1 MTSSNLSRSTSLR
14 IQVSATASRKP
25 RCSTN
30 SVDRLS
36 KPFKCPGLATATRAS
51 DKPARKR
58 RKVNYAG
65 ADGTVDDDSV
75 KPYTNEDRLALATRD
90 ANRFPSFKVK
100 DKEMTFK
107 QRFKIPLIN
116 KSPDAYNSSRPAP
129 TLGMRQGAT
138 FVVKPLHDPSG
149 EFAIVLYDPT
159 VDDVNEPE
167 TKDEATVDAEEQ
179 KPKLDEPLVHKSL
192 ADILG
197 LKKKTEGRPKVPVV
211 IDPRLAKVLR
221 PHQVEGVKFLYRCT
235 TGMVDK
241 NANGCIMAD
250 GMGLGKTLQCISLMW
265 TLLKQSP
272 EAGVTTIQ
280 KCIIACPSSLVGNWA
295 NELVKWL
302 GKDAI
307 TPFAVDGKASKT
319 ELISQMKQWAIASGR
334 SIVRPVLII
343 SYETLR
349 LYVDT
354 LRDSPIGLLLC
365 DEGHRLKNKESLTW
379 TALNGLNVQRRVI
392 LSGTP
397 IQNDL
402 SEYFALLHFANPNLL
417 GSQNEFRK
425 RFELPILRGRDAAG
439 TEEDLK
445 KGDERLAELSS
456 IVNKF
461 IIRRTN
467 DILSKYLPVKYE
479 HVVFCNMSEFQ
490 LGLYKHFIQSP
501 EIKSLLRGKGSQPL
515 KAIGLLKKLCNHPDL
530 LNLSNDLPGCEYTF
544 PEDYVPPEARGRD
557 RDIKSWYSG
566 KMMVLDRM
574 LARIRQDTNDKI
586 VLISNYTQTL
596 DLFEKLCR
604 TRGYGSLRLDG
615 TMTVGKRQKLVDKFN
630 NPDGEE
636 FVFLLS
642 SKAGGCGLN
651 LIGANRLVL
660 FDPDWNPA
668 ADQQALAR
676 VWRDGQKKDCFVYR
690 FIATGSIEEKIF
702 QRQSHKQS
710 LSSCVV
716 DSAEDVERHFSLESL
731 RELFQFKPETRSDT
745 HDTFKCKRC
754 RPEGTQYI
762 KAPAMLYGDTSTWNH
777 FVNDGEHGALSKI
790 QDLLIRQETGERD
803 VSASRDRRRLTAQP
817 SQTSLSRHENH
828 LSKSTTPELTIIWR
842 VANTHGIITR
852 LEKVVRDA
860 AFRGEH
866 EEIQKIVDQLCHD
879 YAYAVHQPHA
889 RNGGVAPYLK
899 EIVPPVLACFS
910 DQDARVRYYACES
923 MYNIAKVA
931 KGEVLLFFN
940 EIFDAL
946 SKLASDSE
954 LSVKNGA
961 ELLDRLVKDIVSESA
976 ASHISVLQ
984 LSEKE
989 ATDPEGLDDAELPT
1003 AFSLPKFIPLLKER
1017 IHVISAFTRT
1027 FLVSWLTLLDTIPDL
1042 ELISYLPEFLGG
1054 LIKFLGDP
1062 NRDVNVATQAL
1073 LDRFLSEIKRIARL
1087 KKGIEESRKG
1097 QGSDIRQ
1104 STTSDSMSVA
1114 TTTDQTVA
1122 VESEVTDNAIED
1134 SEAGSVTDEEGL
1146 HVDGDWIPGQDVQ
1159 IDYAKILDILVGFVD
1174 TSFVEEMQLT
1184 ALRWIDNF
1192 FEISPEDILPFVPRL
1207 LTQVLPAMSSGS
1219 DQVRQAANRVNT
1231 SLMEYI
1237 VTLSE
1242 DTVDESRQAAM
1253 KSTSKENTER
1263 RSSTP
1268 VSKPPETP
1276 SSESK
1281 KQLSQ
1286 PEASVEQTPRSSM
1299 STPLPPADLDYAA
1312 AVNSLT
1318 LQFLNENEATRV
1330 AALSWLIM
1338 LHRKAPKK
1346 VIAFNDGTFP
1356 ALLKTLS
1363 DPAEAVVTKDLQ
1375 LLSQISRNSEDS
1387 YFKSFMVNLL
1397 QLFSTDRHLLEV
1409 RGNLIIRQL
1418 CMNLSPER
1426 IYRTLADCLE
1436 KEEDIEFASI
1446 MVQNLNNNLITA
1458 PELSELRKR
1467 LRNLDAKDGQ
1477 MFFVALFR
1485 SWCHN
1490 AVSTFSLCLL
1500 AQAYEQAYNLLQVF
1514 AELEMTVNMLIQIDK
1529 LVQLLE
1535 SPVFTYLRLQLLEP
1549 ERYPYLYK
1557 CLYGVLMLLPQSS
1570 AFAALKNRLNS
1581 VSSIGLIHT
1590 GPRQTT
1596 LSSSSTTSSTS
1607 TYDRSTNSRLKRDDP
1622 PIRWVELLDKFKI
1635 VQEKARRSQSASQ
1648 RPFDADGP
1656 SSSSNNNTNNNN
1668 ASDQV
1673 RGGGSTRDRVSALPD
1688 TPRGLAGG
1696 GNTGGAG
1703 NEGGIGGRGTNEG
1716 GAGKSSPGGILGGAH
1731 RHKSSLSN
1739 LGRLGIGGRKSK
1751 R

>member
-1 MTSSNLSRSTSLR
+1 MELDT
-14 IQVSATASRKP
+14 QPTASRV
-25 RCSTN
+25 SVSSN
-30 SVDRLS
+30 SIDRLS
-36 KPFKCPGLATATRAS
+36 KPFKCPGSATSTRAS
-51 DKPARKR
+51 DRPGRKR
-58 RKVNYAG
+58 RKMNYAG
-65 ADGTVDDDSV
+65 ADGSIDDSV
-75 KPYTNEDRLALATRD
+75 KLYTNEERLALATRD
-90 ANRFPSFKVK
+90 VNRFPVFKAKDKDLAFKQKFKV
-100 DKEMTFK
+100 
-107 QRFKIPLIN
+107 PLIN
-116 KSPDAYNSSRPAP
+116 KSAGTYDSSRPAP
-129 TLGMRQGAT
+129 SLGMRQGAS

-159 VDDVNEPE
+159 IDDTDE
-167 TKDEATVDAEEQ
+167 TKPEKQDNDAGNKIQ
-179 KPKLDEPLVHKSL
+179 KLDEPLVHKSL

-197 LKKKTEGRPKVPVV
+197 LKKKVEDRPKVPVV
-211 IDPRLAKVLR
+211 IDPRLAKILR

-235 TGMVDK
+235 TGMIDK
-241 NANGCIMAD
+241 NAHGCIMAD

-272 EAGVTTIQ
+272 EAGKTTIQ

-295 NELVKWL
+295 NELCKWL
-302 GKDAI
+302 GKDTI

-319 ELISQMKQWAIASGR
+319 ELTSQLKQWAISSGR
-334 SIVRPVLII
+334 SIVRPVLIV

-349 LYVDT
+349 MYVDT
-354 LRDSPIGLLLC
+354 LKDSPIGLLLC

-379 TALNGLNVQRRVI
+379 TALNSLNVQRRVI

-402 SEYFALLHFANPNLL
+402 SEYFALLNFANPDLL

-425 RFELPILRGRDAAG
+425 RFEIPILKGRDAAG
-439 TEEDLK
+439 TEEDRK

-479 HVVFCNMSEFQ
+479 HVVFCNLSKFQ
-490 LGLYKHFIQSP
+490 LDLYKHFIDSP

-515 KAIGLLKKLCNHPDL
+515 KAIGILKKLCNHPDL
-530 LNLSNDLPGCEYTF
+530 LNLSTDLPGCEHAF
-544 PEDYVPPEARGRD
+544 PDDYVPVEARGRD
-557 RDIKSWYSG
+557 RDVRTWYSG

-574 LARIRQDTNDKI
+574 LARIRRDTNDKI

-596 DLFEKLCR
+596 DVFEKLCR
-604 TRGYGSLRLDG
+604 SRAYGCLRLDG
-615 TMTVGKRQKLVDKFN
+615 TMNVKKRQKLVDKFN
-630 NPDGEE
+630 DPDGEE

-716 DSAEDVERHFSLESL
+716 DSAEDVERHFSLDSL
-731 RELFQFKPETRSDT
+731 RELFQFKPGTTSDT

-754 RPEGTQYI
+754 RPDGTQYI
-762 KAPAMLYGDTSTWNH
+762 KAPAMLYGDTSSWNH
-777 FVNDGEHGALSKI
+777 FVNAGEKGPLNQI
-790 QDLLIRQETGERD
+790 QDLLIRQETQERD
-803 VSASRDRRRLTAQP
+803 VSA
-817 SQTSLSRHENH
+817 
-828 LSKSTTPELTIIWR
+828 
-842 VANTHGIITR
+842 
-852 LEKVVRDA
+852 KVVRDS
-860 AFRGEH
+860 AFRGDH
-866 EEIQKIVDQLCHD
+866 EVIQKIVDQLCHD
-879 YAYAVHQPHA
+879 YAYAE
-889 RNGGVAPYLK
+889 GVAPYLK

-931 KGEVLLFFN
+931 KGEILLFFN

-976 ASHISVLQ
+976 AHHVSVLQ
-984 LSEKE
+984 LSEKQSSE
-989 ATDPEGLDDAELPT
+989 PDDLRDDLPT

-1017 IHVISAFTRT
+1017 IHVLSAFTRT

-1042 ELISYLPEFLGG
+1042 ELVSYLPEFLAG

-1062 NRDVNVATQAL
+1062 NRDVNVATQGL
-1073 LDRFLSEIKRIARL
+1073 LDRFLAEIKRIARL
-1087 KKGIEESRKG
+1087 KKGLAESRKG
-1097 QGSDIRQ
+1097 QGSDNRR
-1104 STTSDSMSVA
+1104 SMTSDNTSLA
-1114 TTTDQTVA
+1114 TDPTTALDA
-1122 VESEVTDNAIED
+1122 ESNDNAVED
-1134 SEAGSVTDEEGL
+1134 SEADFAVEDEEEGL
-1146 HVDGDWIPGQDVQ
+1146 HTDGDWIPGQDVQ
-1159 IDYAKILDILVGFVD
+1159 IDHPKILDILVGFVN
-1174 TSFVEEMQLT
+1174 TSFDEEMQLT
-1184 ALRWIDNF
+1184 ALRWIDSF

-1207 LTQVLPAMSSGS
+1207 LDQVLPALSSSSTAVKETAG
-1219 DQVRQAANRVNT
+1219 RVNA
-1231 SLMEYI
+1231 SLLEYI
-1237 VTLSE
+1237 FSLTLSE
-1242 DTVDESRQAAM
+1242 DISDDSRQTSGS
-1253 KSTSKENTER
+1253 KLPSTITKELAER

-1268 VSKPPETP
+1268 NSKADVSGI
-1276 SSESK
+1276 ESK
-1281 KQLSQ
+1281 KASPRNSFSLAVPSPP
-1286 PEASVEQTPRSSM
+1286 PE
-1299 STPLPPADLDYAA
+1299 LDYGS
-1312 AVNSLT
+1312 AVTSLT
-1318 LQFLNENEATRV
+1318 LQFLSEYETTRI

-1346 VIAFNDGTFP
+1346 VAAFNDGIFP

-1363 DPAEAVVTKDLQ
+1363 DPSETVVTKDLQ

-1387 YFKSFMVNLL
+1387 YFKLFMVNLL
-1397 QLFSTDRHLLEV
+1397 QLFSTDRNLLEV

-1418 CMNLSPER
+1418 CLNLSPER

-1436 KEEDIEFASI
+1436 KEDDIEFASI

-1467 LRNLDAKDGQ
+1467 LRNLDSRDGQ
-1477 MFFVALFR
+1477 TFFVALFR

-1581 VSSIGLIHT
+1581 VSNIGLLHT
-1590 GPRQTT
+1590 GPR
-1596 LSSSSTTSSTS
+1596 LSSMASASTSGAS
-1607 TYDRSTNSRLKRDDP
+1607 TYDRTSSRLKQRDENS
-1622 PIRWVELLDKFKI
+1622 IRWVDLLDKFKS
-1635 VQEKARRSQSASQ
+1635 VQEKTRSSQRSQRLFDSNDGHTHQTTTLSAAISN
-1648 RPFDADGP
+1648 AD
-1656 SSSSNNNTNNNN
+1656 
-1668 ASDQV
+1668 QI
-1673 RGGGSTRDRVSALPD
+1673 RRDKTLPD
-1688 TPRGLAGG
+1688 TPRPTFGGAGGRASPADGGGAGSAAGG
-1696 GNTGGAG
+1696 GGS
-1703 NEGGIGGRGTNEG
+1703 
-1716 GAGKSSPGGILGGAH
+1716 GKGGILGPQ
-1731 RHKSSLSN
+1731 RQKSGLPN
-1739 LGRLGIGGRKSK
+1739 LGRLRIGGGKSK